1 MEPGDEAYVYGL
13 VLGRVLASLRERRG
27 MSQGELAAKVGI
39 TQSTLSRMERGQGQ
53 PDAFTMRKLA
63 EALGVSVGDL
73 NAWVDK
79 ALERSRQAT
88 LGAIG
93 ESPRPEEKPWW
104 QAALKVAGAA
114 GLAGLV
120 AFAVSAALDNPAKA
134 PKRRKKS

>member
-1 MEPGDEAYVYGL
+1 
-13 VLGRVLASLRERRG
+13 
-27 MSQGELAAKVGI
+27 
-39 TQSTLSRMERGQGQ
+39 MERGQGQ

-93 ESPRPEEKPWW
+93 QSARPEEKPWW

-120 AFAVSAALDNPAKA
+120 AFAVSAALDNPAKV

>member
-1 MEPGDEAYVYGL
+1 MSGENEAFVYAL

-27 MSQGELAAKVGI
+27 MSQGELARRVGI
-39 TQSTLSRMERGQGQ
+39 TQSTLSRMERGHGQ
-53 PDAFTMRKLA
+53 PDAFTLTKLA
-63 EALGVSVGDL
+63 ESLEVTVAELTT
-73 NAWVDK
+73 WVDK

-93 ESPRPEEKPWW
+93 PSAEPSEKPWW

-120 AFAVSAALDNPAKA
+120 AFAVSAALDKPVKA
-134 PKRRKKS
+134 PRPRKK